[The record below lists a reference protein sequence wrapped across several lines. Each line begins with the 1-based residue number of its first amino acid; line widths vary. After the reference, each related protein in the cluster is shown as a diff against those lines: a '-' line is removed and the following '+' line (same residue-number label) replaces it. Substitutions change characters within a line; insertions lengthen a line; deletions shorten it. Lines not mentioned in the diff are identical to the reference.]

1 MEGHEMHK
9 FDIPADVET
18 RVMQRRGRLHAY
30 ESVEPARTALIV
42 VDMQNAFVKEG
53 AGHAYVEEAASTCP
67 NINRV
72 ADALRTAGG
81 TVVWIL
87 NTVTPES
94 LESWSHFHRELS
106 TPAGFKRRTEA
117 MSEGAHGHE
126 LYETLNPATGD
137 LTVRKS
143 RYSAFIQGSSDLDQV
158 LRSRGID
165 TVLITGT
172 ATNVCCESTARDA
185 MMLNYRTL
193 MVSDACS
200 ASTDEQHAATLY
212 SFIINFGDVQT
223 TDEIVTRL
231 HAANAPAAA
240 AE

>member
-1 MEGHEMHK
+1 MHN
-9 FDIPADVET
+9 FRIPADVEK
-18 RVMQRRGRLHAY
+18 RVIQRRGRLHAY
-30 ESVEPARTALIV
+30 ETLAPSRTALIV

-53 AGHAYVEEAASTCP
+53 AGHAYVPEAASTCP
-67 NINRV
+67 NINRL
-72 ADALRTAGG
+72 ADATRASGG

-87 NTVTPES
+87 NTVTKES

-106 TPAGFKRRTEA
+106 TPAGSKRRTEA

-126 LYETLNPATGD
+126 LYETLQPRDED

-143 RYSAFIQGSSDLDQV
+143 RYSAFIPGSSDIDQV
-158 LRSRGID
+158 LRNRDIN
-165 TVLITGT
+165 TVLVTGT

-185 MMLNYRTL
+185 MMLNYRTI

-200 ASTDEQHAATLY
+200 ASTDDQHAAALY
-212 SFIINFGDVQT
+212 SFAINFGDVQT
-223 TDEIVTRL
+223 TDELVARL
-231 HAANAPAAA
+231 RLGNQEAVA

>member
-1 MEGHEMHK
+1 MHK
-9 FDIPADVET
+9 FDIPADVEA
-18 RVMQRRGRLHAY
+18 RVIQRRGRLHAY
-30 ESVEPARTALIV
+30 EAVDPVRTALIV
-42 VDMQNAFVKEG
+42 VDMQNAFVKKD
-53 AGHAYVEEAASTCP
+53 AGHAYVEDAASTCP

-72 ADALRTAGG
+72 ADELRKAGG
-81 TVVWIL
+81 TIVWIL

-106 TPAGFKRRTEA
+106 TPAGRQRRTES
-117 MSEGAHGHE
+117 MSEGTHGHE
-126 LYETLNPATGD
+126 LYEALKPVTGD

-165 TVLITGT
+165 TVLISGT
-172 ATNVCCESTARDA
+172 ATNVCCESSARDA

-200 ASTDEQHAATLY
+200 ASTDEQHTATLY

-223 TDEIVTRL
+223 TEEVVTRIL
-231 HAANAPAAA
+231 AANAPRAN
-240 AE
+240 

>member
-1 MEGHEMHK
+1 MHT
-9 FDIPADVET
+9 FTIPKDVEE
-18 RVMQRRGRLHAY
+18 RVIQRRGRLHAY
-30 ESVEPARTALIV
+30 EALDPARTALVV

-67 NINRV
+67 NINRL
-72 ADALRTAGG
+72 ADALRNAGG

-87 NTVTPES
+87 NTVTKES

-106 TPAGFKRRTEA
+106 TATGFKRRTES
-117 MSEGAHGHE
+117 MSEGAYGHE
-126 LYETLNPATGD
+126 LYATLKPAEPD
-137 LTVRKS
+137 LMVRKS

-165 TVLITGT
+165 TVLVTGT

-200 ASTDEQHAATLY
+200 ASTDDQHAATIY
-212 SFIINFGDVQT
+212 SFIINFGDVKT
-223 TDEIVTRL
+223 TDEVVSLIQT
-231 HAANAPAAA
+231 ANAPAAA

>member
-1 MEGHEMHK
+1 MHK
-9 FDIPADVET
+9 FDIPADVQE
-18 RVMQRRGRLHAY
+18 RVIQRRGRLHAY
-30 ESVEPARTALIV
+30 ESVNSARTALIV

-53 AGHAYVEEAASTCP
+53 AGHAFVEEAASTCS
-67 NINRV
+67 NINKV
-72 ADALRTAGG
+72 ADALREAGG

-94 LESWSHFHRELS
+94 LESWSHFHQELS
-106 TPAGFKRRTEA
+106 TPAGFKRRTES

-126 LYETLNPATGD
+126 LYETLKPQSGD

-165 TVLITGT
+165 TVLISGT

-223 TDEIVTRL
+223 TGEVVGRIRT
-231 HAANAPAAA
+231 ANAPAAA

>member
-1 MEGHEMHK
+1 MHT
-9 FDIPADVET
+9 FTIPADVEE
-18 RVMQRRGRLHAY
+18 RVIQRRGRLHAY
-30 ESVEPARTALIV
+30 ESLDPARTALVV

-67 NINRV
+67 NINRL
-72 ADALRTAGG
+72 ADALRGAGG

-87 NTVTPES
+87 NTVTKES

-106 TPAGFKRRTEA
+106 TAAGFKRRTES

-126 LYETLNPATGD
+126 LYETLKPAEND
-137 LTVRKS
+137 LMVRKS

-172 ATNVCCESTARDA
+172 ATNVCCESSARDA

-200 ASTDEQHAATLY
+200 ASTDDQHAATLY
-212 SFIINFGDVQT
+212 SSIINFGDVQT
-223 TDEIVTRL
+223 TDEVVSLIQ
-231 HAANAPAAA
+231 AANAPAAA

>member
-1 MEGHEMHK
+1 MHT
-9 FDIPADVET
+9 FTIPKDVEE
-18 RVMQRRGRLHAY
+18 RVIQRRGRLHAY
-30 ESVEPARTALIV
+30 EALDPARTALV
-42 VDMQNAFVKEG
+42 VIDMQNAFVKEG

-67 NINRV
+67 NINRL
-72 ADALRTAGG
+72 ADALRNAGG

-87 NTVTPES
+87 NTVTKES

-106 TPAGFKRRTEA
+106 TAAGFKRRTES
-117 MSEGAHGHE
+117 MSEGAYGHE
-126 LYETLNPATGD
+126 LYATLKPAEPD
-137 LTVRKS
+137 LMVRKS

-165 TVLITGT
+165 TVLVTGT

-200 ASTDEQHAATLY
+200 ASTDDQHAATLY

-223 TDEIVTRL
+223 TDEVVSLIQT
-231 HAANAPAAA
+231 ANAPAAA

>member
-1 MEGHEMHK
+1 MHT
-9 FDIPADVET
+9 FTIPKDVEE
-18 RVMQRRGRLHAY
+18 RVIQRRGRLHAY
-30 ESVEPARTALIV
+30 EALDPARTALVV

-67 NINRV
+67 NINRL
-72 ADALRTAGG
+72 ADALRNAGG

-87 NTVTPES
+87 NTVTKES

-106 TPAGFKRRTEA
+106 TAAGFKRRTES
-117 MSEGAHGHE
+117 MSEGAYGHE
-126 LYETLNPATGD
+126 LYATLKPAEPD
-137 LTVRKS
+137 LMVRKS

-165 TVLITGT
+165 TVLVTGT

-200 ASTDEQHAATLY
+200 ASTDDQHAATLY

-223 TDEIVTRL
+223 TDEVVSLIQT
-231 HAANAPAAA
+231 ANAPAAA